1 MDNNAHFKVGQN
13 NWKILSTSETM
24 SYLFFFFLPPSLP
37 PLFDS
42 AHLFSIYSQHDFQKV
57 HFKWLGLFEKV
68 SEVVLL
74 AKGIVL

>member
-1 MDNNAHFKVGQN
+1 MKVRSFQLTDSGSVP
-13 NWKILSTSETM
+13 ILFSPLSH
-24 SYLFFFFLPPSLP
+24 PP

-42 AHLFSIYSQHDFQKV
+42 AYLFSIYSQHDFLKV

-68 SEVVLL
+68 SEVVLP